1 MKAIL
6 IIAHHCILPGA
17 YKGFEEIL
25 DKLHHDLPGT
35 RVASTSLLDLEND
48 LRTLL
53 REDVESVTLLPFLL
67 LNGQHAKNDV
77 PRVVAKLQAEFPQIP
92 ISLLPCLGDWK
103 EFANMVVAGLCTA
116 QIDERTDLR
125 SYRRKTKDKYLSSL
139 VSRLSS
145 KSSLFSVELN
155 LEGRNVLVVGGG
167 RIALRKVKTLLPT
180 GARITVVAPQF
191 DPEFDY
197 LRRENEASPLQ
208 TKDERVSLKNDIS
221 LVSRPTLVAMRTKGL
236 RPKCCPLSSLVL
248 EQRPYATDDLR
259 GVFMVFICTDQ
270 PTVNAQ
276 VSNDARARR
285 ILVNNACDYLDGD
298 FIVPAR
304 MDFGENIAV
313 TVSTQGRAPSLAKK
327 LKQKIQTE
335 WAEGLEK
342 EENAFFA
349 QK

>member
-53 REDVESVTLLPFLL
+53 REDVESVTLLPYLL
-67 LNGQHAKNDV
+67 LNGQHSKNDV
-77 PRVVAKLQAEFPQIP
+77 PKVVAHLQAEFPQIP
-92 ISLLPCLGDWK
+92 ITLLPCLGDWK
-103 EFANMVVAGLCTA
+103 EFADMVVAGVRNA
-116 QIDERTDLR
+116 QQEIGLQRDCFVDQGAPRNDKLR
-125 SYRRKTKDKYLSSL
+125 S
-139 VSRLSS
+139 
-145 KSSLFSVELN
+145 SSLFSIELN

-191 DPEFDY
+191 DPEFEM
-197 LRRENEASPLQ
+197 LN
-208 TKDERVSLKNDIS
+208 KNVVILKN
-221 LVSRPTLVAMRTKGL
+221 
-236 RPKCCPLSSLVL
+236 
-248 EQRPYATDDLR
+248 RPYEPLDLR
-259 GVFMVFICTDQ
+259 SVFMVFICTDQ
-270 PTVNAQ
+270 PAVNAQ

-327 LKQKIQTE
+327 LKQKILAE
-335 WAEGLEK
+335 WGEDLARIERESFVK
-342 EENAFFA
+342 
-349 QK
+349 

>member
-17 YKGFEEIL
+17 YKGFEGIL

-67 LNGQHAKNDV
+67 LNGQHSKNDV
-77 PRVVAKLQAEFPQIP
+77 PRVVAKLQDEFPQIP
-92 ISLLPCLGDWK
+92 ITLMPCLGDWS
-103 EFANMVVAGLCTA
+103 EFAAMVVNGIRNA
-116 QIDERTDLR
+116 QKETVRQ
-125 SYRRKTKDKYLSSL
+125 SSNSTL
-139 VSRLSS
+139 HTTHSTSHTSNLISI
-145 KSSLFSVELN
+145 ELN

-180 GARITVVAPQF
+180 GAHITVVAPQIN
-191 DPEFDY
+191 PEFTTIP
-197 LRRENEASPLQ
+197 SI
-208 TKDERVSLKNDIS
+208 VLKN
-221 LVSRPTLVAMRTKGL
+221 
-236 RPKCCPLSSLVL
+236 
-248 EQRPYATDDLR
+248 RPYEPLDLR
-259 GVFMVFICTDQ
+259 GIFMVFICTDK
-270 PTVNAQ
+270 PAVNAQ

-327 LKQKIQTE
+327 LKQKIQSE
-335 WAEGLEK
+335 WAEGLEQV
-342 EENAFFA
+342 ERDFLH
-349 QK
+349 

>member
-17 YKGFEEIL
+17 YKGFEEIM

-53 REDVESVTLLPFLL
+53 REDVESVTLLPYLL
-67 LNGQHAKNDV
+67 LNGQHTKNDV
-77 PRVVAKLQAEFPQIP
+77 PKVVAHLQAEFPQIP
-92 ISLLPCLGDWK
+92 ITLLPCLGDWK
-103 EFANMVVAGLCTA
+103 EFADMVVAGVRSAQTA
-116 QIDERTDLR
+116 HSQSATGATSHLKAPQERAH
-125 SYRRKTKDKYLSSL
+125 SSN
-139 VSRLSS
+139 
-145 KSSLFSVELN
+145 LFSIELN
-155 LEGRNVLVVGGG
+155 LEGKNVLVVGGG

-191 DPEFDY
+191 DPEFES
-197 LRRENEASPLQ
+197 LSSKGEARPQ
-208 TKDERVSLKNDIS
+208 T
-221 LVSRPTLVAMRTKGL
+221 
-236 RPKCCPLSSLVL
+236 SSLVTL
-248 EQRPYATDDLR
+248 INRPYEPLDLR
-259 GVFMVFICTDQ
+259 GIFMVFICTDQ
-270 PTVNAQ
+270 PAVNAQ

-327 LKQKIQTE
+327 LKQKIQAD
-335 WAEGLEK
+335 WAEGLEQIERDFGK
-342 EENAFFA
+342 
-349 QK
+349 

>member
-53 REDVESVTLLPFLL
+53 REDVESVTLLPYLL
-67 LNGQHAKNDV
+67 LNGQHSKNDV

-92 ISLLPCLGDWK
+92 ITLLPCLGDWK
-103 EFANMVVAGLCTA
+103 EFADMVVAGIRNAQESRACAPSSWSHECGDRTHLECTY
-116 QIDERTDLR
+116 T
-125 SYRRKTKDKYLSSL
+125 SN
-139 VSRLSS
+139 
-145 KSSLFSVELN
+145 LFSIEVN
-155 LEGRNVLVVGGG
+155 LAGTNVLVVGGG

-191 DPEFDY
+191 DPEFDA
-197 LRRENEASPLQ
+197 LCRHSERSEESSQFSNSASAEQSLSI
-208 TKDERVSLKNDIS
+208 TLKN
-221 LVSRPTLVAMRTKGL
+221 
-236 RPKCCPLSSLVL
+236 
-248 EQRPYATDDLR
+248 RPYEPLDLR
-259 GVFMVFICTDQ
+259 GIFMVFICTDK
-270 PTVNAQ
+270 PVVNAQ

-327 LKQKIQTE
+327 LKQHIQET
-335 WAEGLEK
+335 WRDALEK
-342 EENAFFA
+342 IEREF
-349 QK
+349 K

>member
-17 YKGFEEIL
+17 YKGFEGIL

-67 LNGQHAKNDV
+67 LNGQHTKNDV
-77 PRVVAKLQAEFPQIP
+77 PRVVAKLQEEFPQIP
-92 ISLLPCLGDWK
+92 ITLMPCLGDWN
-103 EFANMVVAGLCTA
+103 EFAAMVVNGIRNA
-116 QIDERTDLR
+116 QKETVRQ
-125 SYRRKTKDKYLSSL
+125 SSNSTL
-139 VSRLSS
+139 HTTHSTSHTS
-145 KSSLFSVELN
+145 NLFSIELN

-167 RIALRKVKTLLPT
+167 RIALRKVRTLLPT
-180 GARITVVAPQF
+180 GAHITVVAPQL
-191 DPEFDY
+191 DPEFTTIP
-197 LRRENEASPLQ
+197 SI
-208 TKDERVSLKNDIS
+208 VLK
-221 LVSRPTLVAMRTKGL
+221 SRPYE
-236 RPKCCPLSSLVL
+236 PL
-248 EQRPYATDDLR
+248 DLR
-259 GVFMVFICTDQ
+259 GIFMVFICTDK
-270 PTVNAQ
+270 PAVNAQ

-327 LKQKIQTE
+327 LKQKIQSE
-335 WAEGLEK
+335 WAEGLEQV
-342 EENAFFA
+342 ERDFLH
-349 QK
+349 

>member
-17 YKGFEEIL
+17 YKGFEGIL

-67 LNGQHAKNDV
+67 LNGQHSKNDV
-77 PRVVAKLQAEFPQIP
+77 PRVVAKLQEEFPQIP
-92 ISLLPCLGDWK
+92 ITLMPCLGDWK
-103 EFANMVVAGLCTA
+103 EFSDMVVAGIRNA
-116 QIDERTDLR
+116 QKETVRQ
-125 SYRRKTKDKYLSSL
+125 SSNSTL
-139 VSRLSS
+139 HTTHSTSHTS
-145 KSSLFSVELN
+145 NLFSIELN

-167 RIALRKVKTLLPT
+167 RIALRKVRTLLPT
-180 GARITVVAPQF
+180 GAHITVVAPQL
-191 DPEFDY
+191 DPEFTTIP
-197 LRRENEASPLQ
+197 SI
-208 TKDERVSLKNDIS
+208 VLK
-221 LVSRPTLVAMRTKGL
+221 SRPYE
-236 RPKCCPLSSLVL
+236 PL
-248 EQRPYATDDLR
+248 DLR
-259 GVFMVFICTDQ
+259 GIFMVFICTDK
-270 PTVNAQ
+270 PAVNAQ

-335 WAEGLEK
+335 WADGLEQVEREFGK
-342 EENAFFA
+342 
-349 QK
+349 

>member
-17 YKGFEEIL
+17 YKGFEEIM

-53 REDVESVTLLPFLL
+53 REDVESVTLLPYLL
-67 LNGQHAKNDV
+67 LNGQHTKNDV

-103 EFANMVVAGLCTA
+103 EFTSMVVAGVRSA
-116 QIDERTDLR
+116 QNEHKNVIA
-125 SYRRKTKDKYLSSL
+125 SPAGAKQSIA
-139 VSRLSS
+139 S
-145 KSSLFSVELN
+145 KPNLFSIELN
-155 LEGRNVLVVGGG
+155 LDSKNVLVVGGG

-191 DPEFDY
+191 DPEFNQFAEHACLSQID
-197 LRRENEASPLQ
+197 
-208 TKDERVSLKNDIS
+208 LK
-221 LVSRPTLVAMRTKGL
+221 
-236 RPKCCPLSSLVL
+236 
-248 EQRPYATDDLR
+248 QRPYATDDLR

-270 PTVNAQ
+270 PAVNAQ
-276 VSNDARARR
+276 VSNEARARR

-335 WAEGLEK
+335 WADGLKQVETD
-342 EENAFFA
+342 FLA

>member
-25 DKLHHDLPGT
+25 DRLHHDLPGT

-53 REDVESVTLLPFLL
+53 REDVESVTLLPYLL
-67 LNGQHAKNDV
+67 LNGQHTKNDV
-77 PRVVAKLQAEFPQIP
+77 PRIVARLQTEFPQIP
-92 ISLLPCLGDWK
+92 ITLLPCLGDWK
-103 EFANMVVAGLCTA
+103 KFADMVVDGVRNA
-116 QIDERTDLR
+116 QNKSSQKATPVQGGDCPSALSR
-125 SYRRKTKDKYLSSL
+125 S
-139 VSRLSS
+139 
-145 KSSLFSVELN
+145 SSLFSIELN

-167 RIALRKVKTLLPT
+167 RIALRKVKSLVPT

-191 DPEFDY
+191 DPEF
-197 LRRENEASPLQ
+197 EALASAFEQ
-208 TKDERVSLKNDIS
+208 SACNNQGT
-221 LVSRPTLVAMRTKGL
+221 
-236 RPKCCPLSSLVL
+236 SLVL
-248 EQRPYATDDLR
+248 KRRSYEPLDLL
-259 GVFMVFICTDQ
+259 GIFMVFICTDQ
-270 PTVNAQ
+270 PAVNAQ

-335 WAEGLEK
+335 WGDGL
-342 EENAFFA
+342 A
-349 QK
+349 QIEQEFLL

>member
-92 ISLLPCLGDWK
+92 ISLMPCLGDWK
-103 EFANMVVAGLCTA
+103 EFSNMVVAGLRTA
-116 QIDERTDLR
+116 QNDSSARHSGPASESRT
-125 SYRRKTKDKYLSSL
+125 SQKHT
-139 VSRLSS
+139 
-145 KSSLFSVELN
+145 LFSIELN

-191 DPEFDY
+191 DPEFS
-197 LRRENEASPLQ
+197 NVIASEAKQSIV
-208 TKDERVSLKNDIS
+208 D
-221 LVSRPTLVAMRTKGL
+221 LVA
-236 RPKCCPLSSLVL
+236 
-248 EQRPYATDDLR
+248 RPYATDDLR
-259 GVFMVFICTDQ
+259 GVFMVFICTDK
-270 PTVNAQ
+270 PAVNAQ

-327 LKQKIQTE
+327 LKQKIQAE
-335 WAEGLEK
+335 WGADLAKIERESDLRPSRV
-342 EENAFFA
+342 
-349 QK
+349 

>member
-53 REDVESVTLLPFLL
+53 REDVESVTLLPYLL
-67 LNGQHAKNDV
+67 LNGQHSKNDV
-77 PRVVAKLQAEFPQIP
+77 PRVVARLQAEFPQIP
-92 ISLLPCLGDWK
+92 ITLLPCLGDWK
-103 EFANMVVAGLCTA
+103 EFSDMVVAGVRNAEIKNEKIKNELQNEGHSHA
-116 QIDERTDLR
+116 
-125 SYRRKTKDKYLSSL
+125 
-139 VSRLSS
+139 
-145 KSSLFSVELN
+145 SSLFSIELN

-191 DPEFDY
+191 DPEFH
-197 LRRENEASPLQ
+197 
-208 TKDERVSLKNDIS
+208 SLEQSAKGDDNVAFPNARD
-221 LVSRPTLVAMRTKGL
+221 LTPVTLVN
-236 RPKCCPLSSLVL
+236 
-248 EQRPYATDDLR
+248 RPYEPLDLR

-270 PTVNAQ
+270 PAVNAQ

-304 MDFGENIAV
+304 MNFGENIAV

-327 LKQKIQTE
+327 LKQKIQTS
-335 WAEGLEK
+335 WGADLSQLER
-342 EENAFFA
+342 EFEDSSLN
-349 QK
+349 

>member
-25 DKLHHDLPGT
+25 DRLHHDLPGT
-35 RVASTSLLDLEND
+35 RVASTSLLDLENN

-53 REDVESVTLLPFLL
+53 REDVESVTLLPYLL
-67 LNGQHAKNDV
+67 LNGQHSKNDV
-77 PRVVAKLQAEFPQIP
+77 PRVVAKLQEEFPQIP
-92 ISLLPCLGDWK
+92 ITLLPCLGDWK
-103 EFANMVVAGLCTA
+103 EFSSMVVAGVRSAQNACTCA
-116 QIDERTDLR
+116 PSSSWNHECGDRIHSERA
-125 SYRRKTKDKYLSSL
+125 YSSN
-139 VSRLSS
+139 
-145 KSSLFSVELN
+145 LFSIELN

-167 RIALRKVKTLLPT
+167 RIALRKVKTLIPT
-180 GARITVVAPQF
+180 GAHITIVAPQF
-191 DPEFDY
+191 DPEFET
-197 LRRENEASPLQ
+197 LKA
-208 TKDERVSLKNDIS
+208 DEPSSITLK
-221 LVSRPTLVAMRTKGL
+221 
-236 RPKCCPLSSLVL
+236 
-248 EQRPYATDDLR
+248 QRPYEPLDLR
-259 GVFMVFICTDQ
+259 CVFMVFICTDQ
-270 PTVNAQ
+270 PAVNAQ

-335 WAEGLEK
+335 WAEDLVQIEK
-342 EENAFFA
+342 DFKKE
-349 QK
+349 

>member
-25 DKLHHDLPGT
+25 DRLHHDLPGT

-53 REDVESVTLLPFLL
+53 REDVESVTLLPYLL
-67 LNGQHAKNDV
+67 LNGQHSKNDV
-77 PRVVAKLQAEFPQIP
+77 PRVVAKLQEEFPQIP
-92 ISLLPCLGDWK
+92 ITLLPCLGDWK
-103 EFANMVVAGLCTA
+103 EFSSMVVAGVRSA
-116 QIDERTDLR
+116 QLDERTLAEA
-125 SYRRKTKDKYLSSL
+125 SCRRKTKENVSDQNNLSSL
-139 VSRLSS
+139 VSRPSS
-145 KSSLFSVELN
+145 NSNLFSIELN

-167 RIALRKVKTLLPT
+167 RIALRKVKTLIPT

-191 DPEFDY
+191 DPEFNAFC
-197 LRRENEASPLQ
+197 RHSERSEESSQFSNSASAEQ
-208 TKDERVSLKNDIS
+208 SLSI
-221 LVSRPTLVAMRTKGL
+221 TLMN
-236 RPKCCPLSSLVL
+236 
-248 EQRPYATDDLR
+248 RPYEPLDLR
-259 GVFMVFICTDQ
+259 GIFMVFICTDQ
-270 PTVNAQ
+270 PAVNAQ

-327 LKQKIQTE
+327 LKQKIQAE
-335 WAEGLEK
+335 WAEDLEQVEREFGK
-342 EENAFFA
+342 
-349 QK
+349 

>member
-25 DKLHHDLPGT
+25 DQLHHDMPGT

-48 LRTLL
+48 LRALL
-53 REDVESVTLLPFLL
+53 REDVESVTLLPYLL
-67 LNGQHAKNDV
+67 LNGQHTKNDV
-77 PRVVAKLQAEFPQIP
+77 PKVVARLQAEYPQIP
-92 ISLLPCLGDWK
+92 ITLLPCLGDWK
-103 EFANMVVAGLCTA
+103 EFAGMVVSGIRNAQKENKKAHDQNGLA
-116 QIDERTDLR
+116 KSDN
-125 SYRRKTKDKYLSSL
+125 LSDTLNVVASP
-139 VSRLSS
+139 VGAKQSISS
-145 KSSLFSVELN
+145 NSNFFSIELN

-191 DPEFDY
+191 DPEFESLDSLTTPDSRMTGSAQKDSLTSVTLIKRAY
-197 LRRENEASPLQ
+197 EPL
-208 TKDERVSLKNDIS
+208 
-221 LVSRPTLVAMRTKGL
+221 
-236 RPKCCPLSSLVL
+236 
-248 EQRPYATDDLR
+248 DLR
-259 GVFMVFICTDQ
+259 CVFMVFICTDQ

-276 VSNDARARR
+276 VSNDAHARR

-335 WAEGLEK
+335 WAEGLEQVEK
-342 EENAFFA
+342 EFYES
-349 QK
+349 

>member
-25 DKLHHDLPGT
+25 DRLHHDLPGT

-53 REDVESVTLLPFLL
+53 REDVESVTLLPYLL
-67 LNGQHAKNDV
+67 LNGQHSKNDV

-92 ISLLPCLGDWK
+92 ITLLPCLGDWK
-103 EFANMVVAGLCTA
+103 EFSSMVVAGVRNA
-116 QIDERTDLR
+116 QGVDPSTTPNGFAQDDKKTERAH
-125 SYRRKTKDKYLSSL
+125 SSN
-139 VSRLSS
+139 
-145 KSSLFSVELN
+145 LFSIELN

-167 RIALRKVKTLLPT
+167 RIALRKVKTLIPT
-180 GARITVVAPQF
+180 GAHITVVAPQF
-191 DPEFDY
+191 DPEFNA
-197 LRRENEASPLQ
+197 LCCHSERSEESSCFSNSASVEPSSI
-208 TKDERVSLKNDIS
+208 TLK
-221 LVSRPTLVAMRTKGL
+221 
-236 RPKCCPLSSLVL
+236 
-248 EQRPYATDDLR
+248 QRPYEPLDLR
-259 GVFMVFICTDQ
+259 CVFMVFICTDQ
-270 PTVNAQ
+270 PAVNAQ

-335 WAEGLEK
+335 WADDLEQIEREFGK
-342 EENAFFA
+342 
-349 QK
+349 

>member
-17 YKGFEEIL
+17 YKGFEEIM

-53 REDVESVTLLPFLL
+53 REDVESVTLLPYLL
-67 LNGQHAKNDV
+67 LNGQHTKNDV
-77 PRVVAKLQAEFPQIP
+77 PKVVARLQAEYPQIP
-92 ISLLPCLGDWK
+92 ITLLPCLGDWK
-103 EFANMVVAGLCTA
+103 EFANMVVDGVRSA
-116 QIDERTDLR
+116 QKKTERVIASPEGAKQSMPSQNR
-125 SYRRKTKDKYLSSL
+125 
-139 VSRLSS
+139 
-145 KSSLFSVELN
+145 SLFSIELN
-155 LEGRNVLVVGGG
+155 LDGRNVLVVGGG

-191 DPEFDY
+191 DPEFNQ
-197 LRRENEASPLQ
+197 LVAKQAS
-208 TKDERVSLKNDIS
+208 V
-221 LVSRPTLVAMRTKGL
+221 TLVPRAYT
-236 RPKCCPLSSLVL
+236 S
-248 EQRPYATDDLR
+248 DDLR
-259 GVFMVFICTDQ
+259 CVFMVFICTDQ
-270 PTVNAQ
+270 PAVNAQ

-304 MDFGENIAV
+304 MDFGQNIAV

-335 WAEGLEK
+335 WADGLEQVEK
-342 EENAFFA
+342 DFY
-349 QK
+349 KS

>member
-25 DKLHHDLPGT
+25 DRLHHDLPGT

-53 REDVESVTLLPFLL
+53 REDVESVTLLPYLL
-67 LNGQHAKNDV
+67 LNGQHTKNDV
-77 PRVVAKLQAEFPQIP
+77 PRVVAKLQEEFPQIP
-92 ISLLPCLGDWK
+92 ITLLPCLGDWK
-103 EFANMVVAGLCTA
+103 EFSSMVVCGIRNA
-116 QIDERTDLR
+116 QIENPQSAAVATSYPKAPQERVH
-125 SYRRKTKDKYLSSL
+125 SSN
-139 VSRLSS
+139 
-145 KSSLFSVELN
+145 LFSIELN

-167 RIALRKVKTLLPT
+167 RIALRKVKTLIPT
-180 GARITVVAPQF
+180 GAHITVVAPQF
-191 DPEFDY
+191 DPEFET
-197 LRRENEASPLQ
+197 LK
-208 TKDERVSLKNDIS
+208 TDEPSSITLK
-221 LVSRPTLVAMRTKGL
+221 
-236 RPKCCPLSSLVL
+236 
-248 EQRPYATDDLR
+248 QRPYEPLDLR
-259 GVFMVFICTDQ
+259 CVFMVFICTDQ
-270 PTVNAQ
+270 PAVNAQ

-335 WAEGLEK
+335 WAEDL
-342 EENAFFA
+342 A
-349 QK
+349 QIEREFGK

>member
-17 YKGFEEIL
+17 YKGFEGIL

-67 LNGQHAKNDV
+67 LNGQHSKNDV
-77 PRVVAKLQAEFPQIP
+77 PRVVAKLQEEFTQIP
-92 ISLLPCLGDWK
+92 ITLMPCLGDWK
-103 EFANMVVAGLCTA
+103 EFSDMVVAGIRSA
-116 QIDERTDLR
+116 QIVDRTPADTG
-125 SYRRKTKDKYLSSL
+125 YRRKTKENNGIAEENH
-139 VSRLSS
+139 LSS
-145 KSSLFSVELN
+145 KTSNLFSIELN

-180 GARITVVAPQF
+180 GAHITVVAPQL
-191 DPEFDY
+191 DPEFTTIP
-197 LRRENEASPLQ
+197 SI
-208 TKDERVSLKNDIS
+208 VLKN
-221 LVSRPTLVAMRTKGL
+221 
-236 RPKCCPLSSLVL
+236 
-248 EQRPYATDDLR
+248 RPYEPLDLR
-259 GVFMVFICTDQ
+259 GIFMVFICTDK
-270 PTVNAQ
+270 PAVNAQ

-327 LKQKIQTE
+327 LKQKIQSE
-335 WAEGLEK
+335 WAEGLEQV
-342 EENAFFA
+342 ERDFLH
-349 QK
+349 

>member
-92 ISLLPCLGDWK
+92 ITLLPCLGDWK
-103 EFANMVVAGLCTA
+103 AFSNMVVSG
-116 QIDERTDLR
+116 LR
-125 SYRRKTKDKYLSSL
+125 SAQNQSENANASVTKSATSQNH
-139 VSRLSS
+139 
-145 KSSLFSVELN
+145 SLFSIELN
-155 LEGRNVLVVGGG
+155 LDGRNVLVVGGG

-191 DPEFDY
+191 DPEFQKF
-197 LRRENEASPLQ
+197 ASPSVIL
-208 TKDERVSLKNDIS
+208 L
-221 LVSRPTLVAMRTKGL
+221 P
-236 RPKCCPLSSLVL
+236 
-248 EQRPYATDDLR
+248 RPYATDDLR
-259 GVFMVFICTDQ
+259 GVFMVFICTDK
-270 PTVNAQ
+270 PAVNAQ

-335 WAEGLEK
+335 WAEGLEQIEQSFNK
-342 EENAFFA
+342 
-349 QK
+349 

>member
-25 DKLHHDLPGT
+25 DQLHHDMPGT

-48 LRTLL
+48 LRAIL
-53 REDVESVTLLPFLL
+53 REDVESVTLLPYLL
-67 LNGQHAKNDV
+67 LNGQHTKNDV
-77 PRVVAKLQAEFPQIP
+77 PKVVARLQAEYPQIP
-92 ISLLPCLGDWK
+92 ITLLPCLGDWK
-103 EFANMVVAGLCTA
+103 EFACMVVSGIRNAEIRNNVIASPVGA
-116 QIDERTDLR
+116 KQSI
-125 SYRRKTKDKYLSSL
+125 SSN
-139 VSRLSS
+139 SNF
-145 KSSLFSVELN
+145 FSIELN
-155 LEGRNVLVVGGG
+155 LESKNVLVVGGG

-191 DPEFDY
+191 DPEFESLQSADKVAE
-197 LRRENEASPLQ
+197 LSRRAESASI
-208 TKDERVSLKNDIS
+208 TLK
-221 LVSRPTLVAMRTKGL
+221 T
-236 RPKCCPLSSLVL
+236 
-248 EQRPYATDDLR
+248 RPYEPLDLR
-259 GVFMVFICTDQ
+259 GIFMVFICTDQ

-304 MDFGENIAV
+304 MDFGQNIAV

-327 LKQKIQTE
+327 LKQKIQAE
-335 WAEGLEK
+335 WAEGLEQVEK
-342 EENAFFA
+342 EFYES
-349 QK
+349 

>member
-17 YKGFEEIL
+17 YKGFEGIL

-67 LNGQHAKNDV
+67 LNGQHSKNDV
-77 PRVVAKLQAEFPQIP
+77 PRVVAKLQEEFPQIP
-92 ISLLPCLGDWK
+92 ITLMPCLGDWK
-103 EFANMVVAGLCTA
+103 EFSDMVVDGIRNA
-116 QIDERTDLR
+116 QKETVRQ
-125 SYRRKTKDKYLSSL
+125 SSNSTL
-139 VSRLSS
+139 HTSHSTS
-145 KSSLFSVELN
+145 HTSNLFSIELN

-180 GARITVVAPQF
+180 GAHITVVAPQI
-191 DPEFDY
+191 DPEFTTIP
-197 LRRENEASPLQ
+197 SI
-208 TKDERVSLKNDIS
+208 VLKN
-221 LVSRPTLVAMRTKGL
+221 
-236 RPKCCPLSSLVL
+236 
-248 EQRPYATDDLR
+248 RPYEPLDLR
-259 GVFMVFICTDQ
+259 GIFMVFICTDK
-270 PTVNAQ
+270 PVVNAQ

-327 LKQKIQTE
+327 LKQKIQSE
-335 WAEGLEK
+335 WAEGLEQV
-342 EENAFFA
+342 ERDFLH
-349 QK
+349 

>member
-25 DKLHHDLPGT
+25 DQLHHDMPGT

-48 LRTLL
+48 LRALL
-53 REDVESVTLLPFLL
+53 REDVESVTLLPYLL
-67 LNGQHAKNDV
+67 LNGQHTKNDV
-77 PRVVAKLQAEFPQIP
+77 PKVVARLQAEYPQIP
-92 ISLLPCLGDWK
+92 ITLLPCLGDWK
-103 EFANMVVAGLCTA
+103 EFAGMVVSGIRNAQKENKKTHDQNGLA
-116 QIDERTDLR
+116 KSDN
-125 SYRRKTKDKYLSSL
+125 LSDTLNVVASP
-139 VSRLSS
+139 VGAKQSISS
-145 KSSLFSVELN
+145 NSNFFSIELN
-155 LEGRNVLVVGGG
+155 LEGKNVLVVGGG

-191 DPEFDY
+191 DPEFELLQSADKVAE
-197 LRRENEASPLQ
+197 LSRRAESASI
-208 TKDERVSLKNDIS
+208 TLK
-221 LVSRPTLVAMRTKGL
+221 T
-236 RPKCCPLSSLVL
+236 
-248 EQRPYATDDLR
+248 RPYEPLDLR
-259 GVFMVFICTDQ
+259 GIFMVFICTDQ

-335 WAEGLEK
+335 WAEGLEQVEK
-342 EENAFFA
+342 EFYES
-349 QK
+349 

>member
-17 YKGFEEIL
+17 YKGFEGIL

-67 LNGQHAKNDV
+67 LNGQHTKNDV

-92 ISLLPCLGDWK
+92 ITLLPCLGDWK
-103 EFANMVVAGLCTA
+103 EFADMVVTGIRNA
-116 QIDERTDLR
+116 QHEINSERDCFVEQSSPR
-125 SYRRKTKDKYLSSL
+125 NDKSLDDNASSSHL
-139 VSRLSS
+139 GPRA
-145 KSSLFSVELN
+145 SSLFSIELN
-155 LEGRNVLVVGGG
+155 LEGKNVLVVGGG

-191 DPEFDY
+191 DPEF
-197 LRRENEASPLQ
+197 
-208 TKDERVSLKNDIS
+208 S
-221 LVSRPTLVAMRTKGL
+221 LVSR
-236 RPKCCPLSSLVL
+236 LSSLVL
-248 EQRPYATDDLR
+248 INRPYEPLDLR
-259 GVFMVFICTDQ
+259 GIFMVFICTDQ
-270 PTVNAQ
+270 PAVNAQ

-285 ILVNNACDYLDGD
+285 ILVNNACDYLNGD

-335 WAEGLEK
+335 WAEGLEQV
-342 EENAFFA
+342 EREFLNS
-349 QK
+349 

>member
-17 YKGFEEIL
+17 YKGFEGIL

-67 LNGQHAKNDV
+67 LNGQHTKNDV

-92 ISLLPCLGDWK
+92 ITLLPCLGDWK
-103 EFANMVVAGLCTA
+103 EFADMVVSGVRNA
-116 QIDERTDLR
+116 QVAHSQSTVGATSHLKAPQARAHA
-125 SYRRKTKDKYLSSL
+125 SN
-139 VSRLSS
+139 
-145 KSSLFSVELN
+145 LFSIEVN
-155 LEGRNVLVVGGG
+155 LEGKNVLVVGGG

-191 DPEFDY
+191 DPEF
-197 LRRENEASPLQ
+197 ENLSSKGEARPHTSHLI
-208 TKDERVSLKNDIS
+208 TLKN
-221 LVSRPTLVAMRTKGL
+221 
-236 RPKCCPLSSLVL
+236 
-248 EQRPYATDDLR
+248 RPYEPLDLR
-259 GVFMVFICTDQ
+259 GIFMVFICTDQ
-270 PTVNAQ
+270 PAVNAQ

-327 LKQKIQTE
+327 LKQKIQAE
-335 WAEGLEK
+335 WAEGLEQI
-342 EENAFFA
+342 ERDFS
-349 QK
+349 

>member
-53 REDVESVTLLPFLL
+53 REDVESVTLLPYLL
-67 LNGQHAKNDV
+67 LNGQHTKNDV

-92 ISLLPCLGDWK
+92 ITLLPCLGDWK
-103 EFANMVVAGLCTA
+103 EFSNMVVRGLHTA
-116 QIDERTDLR
+116 QNSATRAVENQ
-125 SYRRKTKDKYLSSL
+125 SCAN
-139 VSRLSS
+139 VPA
-145 KSSLFSVELN
+145 KSSNLFSIELN

-180 GARITVVAPQF
+180 GARITVVAPQI
-191 DPEFDY
+191 DPE
-197 LRRENEASPLQ
+197 L
-208 TKDERVSLKNDIS
+208 VSLASTNAS
-221 LVSRPTLVAMRTKGL
+221 VAL
-236 RPKCCPLSSLVL
+236 NAQAYDS
-248 EQRPYATDDLR
+248 QDLR
-259 GVFMVFICTDQ
+259 GIFMVFICTDQ
-270 PTVNAQ
+270 PAVNAQ

-335 WAEGLEK
+335 WGDDL
-342 EENAFFA
+342 A
-349 QK
+349 QIEQEFLL

>member
-53 REDVESVTLLPFLL
+53 REDVESVTLLPYLL
-67 LNGQHAKNDV
+67 LNGQHSKNDV

-92 ISLLPCLGDWK
+92 ITLLPCLGDWK
-103 EFANMVVAGLCTA
+103 EFSSMVVAGIRNA
-116 QIDERTDLR
+116 QVAHSQSTVGATSHLKAPQARAHA
-125 SYRRKTKDKYLSSL
+125 SN
-139 VSRLSS
+139 
-145 KSSLFSVELN
+145 LFSIELN

-167 RIALRKVKTLLPT
+167 RIALRKVKTLIPT

-191 DPEFDY
+191 DPEFNA
-197 LRRENEASPLQ
+197 LCRHS
-208 TKDERVSLKNDIS
+208 ERSEE
-221 LVSRPTLVAMRTKGL
+221 
-236 RPKCCPLSSLVL
+236 SSLFSISASAEQSL
-248 EQRPYATDDLR
+248 SITLKQRPYEPLDLR
-259 GVFMVFICTDQ
+259 GIFMAFICTDQ
-270 PTVNAQ
+270 PAVNAQ

-327 LKQKIQTE
+327 LKQKIQSE
-335 WAEGLEK
+335 WAESLEQI
-342 EENAFFA
+342 EHEFLNS
-349 QK
+349 

>member
-17 YKGFEEIL
+17 YKGFEEIM

-53 REDVESVTLLPFLL
+53 REDVESVTLLPYLL
-67 LNGQHAKNDV
+67 LNGQHTKNDV
-77 PRVVAKLQAEFPQIP
+77 PKVVAHLQAEFPQIP
-92 ISLLPCLGDWK
+92 ITLLPCLGDWK
-103 EFANMVVAGLCTA
+103 EFADMVVAGIRNA
-116 QIDERTDLR
+116 QNEA
-125 SYRRKTKDKYLSSL
+125 
-139 VSRLSS
+139 VRLSS
-145 KSSLFSVELN
+145 NSTFHTTHSTSHTSNLFSIELN

-191 DPEFDY
+191 DPEFSHVI
-197 LRRENEASPLQ
+197 ASGAKQ
-208 TKDERVSLKNDIS
+208 SMVTMFS
-221 LVSRPTLVAMRTKGL
+221 
-236 RPKCCPLSSLVL
+236 
-248 EQRPYATDDLR
+248 RPYATDDLR
-259 GVFMVFICTDQ
+259 GIFMVFICTDQ
-270 PTVNAQ
+270 PAVNAQ

-327 LKQKIQTE
+327 LKQKIQME
-335 WAEGLEK
+335 WAEGLEQIEQSFNK
-342 EENAFFA
+342 
-349 QK
+349 

>member
-25 DKLHHDLPGT
+25 DRLHHDLPGT

-53 REDVESVTLLPFLL
+53 REDVESVTLLPYLL
-67 LNGQHAKNDV
+67 LNGQHTKNDV
-77 PRVVAKLQAEFPQIP
+77 PRVVAKLQEEFPQIP
-92 ISLLPCLGDWK
+92 ITLLPCLGDWK
-103 EFANMVVAGLCTA
+103 EFSSMVVAGVRSAQNACTCA
-116 QIDERTDLR
+116 P
-125 SYRRKTKDKYLSSL
+125 LSSW
-139 VSRLSS
+139 SHECGDRIHSERSHSS
-145 KSSLFSVELN
+145 NLFSIELN

-167 RIALRKVKTLLPT
+167 RIALRKVKTLIPT
-180 GARITVVAPQF
+180 GAHITVVAPQF
-191 DPEFDY
+191 DPEFEM
-197 LRRENEASPLQ
+197 LKA
-208 TKDERVSLKNDIS
+208 DEPSSITLK
-221 LVSRPTLVAMRTKGL
+221 
-236 RPKCCPLSSLVL
+236 
-248 EQRPYATDDLR
+248 QRPYEPLDLR
-259 GVFMVFICTDQ
+259 CVFMVFICTDQ
-270 PTVNAQ
+270 PAVNAQ

-313 TVSTQGRAPSLAKK
+313 TVSTQGRVPSLAKK

-335 WAEGLEK
+335 WAEDLVQIEK
-342 EENAFFA
+342 DFKKE
-349 QK
+349 

>member
-17 YKGFEEIL
+17 YKGFEGIL

-53 REDVESVTLLPFLL
+53 REDIESVTLLPFLL
-67 LNGQHAKNDV
+67 LNGQHSKNDV

-92 ISLLPCLGDWK
+92 ITLLPCLGDWK
-103 EFANMVVAGLCTA
+103 EFASMVVAGVRNA
-116 QIDERTDLR
+116 QIENPQSAVGATSYPKAPQERAH
-125 SYRRKTKDKYLSSL
+125 SSN
-139 VSRLSS
+139 
-145 KSSLFSVELN
+145 LFSIELN

-191 DPEFDY
+191 DPEF
-197 LRRENEASPLQ
+197 ENLSSKGDARPHTSHLI
-208 TKDERVSLKNDIS
+208 TLKN
-221 LVSRPTLVAMRTKGL
+221 
-236 RPKCCPLSSLVL
+236 
-248 EQRPYATDDLR
+248 RPYEPLDLR
-259 GVFMVFICTDQ
+259 GIFMVFICTDK
-270 PTVNAQ
+270 PDVNAL

-335 WAEGLEK
+335 WAEGLEQV
-342 EENAFFA
+342 ERDFLH
-349 QK
+349 

>member
-77 PRVVAKLQAEFPQIP
+77 PRVVAKLQSEFPQIP
-92 ISLLPCLGDWK
+92 ISLMPCLGDWK
-103 EFANMVVAGLCTA
+103 EFSNMVVAGLRTA
-116 QIDERTDLR
+116 QNDSSACHSGPASESRT
-125 SYRRKTKDKYLSSL
+125 SQKHT
-139 VSRLSS
+139 
-145 KSSLFSVELN
+145 LFSIELN

-191 DPEFDY
+191 DPEFS
-197 LRRENEASPLQ
+197 NVIASEAKQSMV
-208 TKDERVSLKNDIS
+208 E
-221 LVSRPTLVAMRTKGL
+221 LVA
-236 RPKCCPLSSLVL
+236 
-248 EQRPYATDDLR
+248 RPYATDDLR
-259 GVFMVFICTDQ
+259 GVFMVFICTDK
-270 PTVNAQ
+270 PAVNAQ

-327 LKQKIQTE
+327 LKQKILAE
-335 WAEGLEK
+335 WGEDLSKIER
-342 EENAFFA
+342 ESDLRPPRV
-349 QK
+349 

>member
-17 YKGFEEIL
+17 YKGFEGIL

-67 LNGQHAKNDV
+67 LNGQHSKNDV
-77 PRVVAKLQAEFPQIP
+77 PRVVAKLQEEFPQIP
-92 ISLLPCLGDWK
+92 ITLMPCLGDWK
-103 EFANMVVAGLCTA
+103 EFSDMVVAGIRSA
-116 QIDERTDLR
+116 QIDDRTPADTG
-125 SYRRKTKDKYLSSL
+125 YRRKTKENNGIAEENH
-139 VSRLSS
+139 LSS
-145 KSSLFSVELN
+145 KTSNLFSIELN

-180 GARITVVAPQF
+180 GAHITVVAPQL
-191 DPEFDY
+191 DPEFTTIP
-197 LRRENEASPLQ
+197 SI
-208 TKDERVSLKNDIS
+208 VLKN
-221 LVSRPTLVAMRTKGL
+221 
-236 RPKCCPLSSLVL
+236 
-248 EQRPYATDDLR
+248 RPYEPLDLR
-259 GVFMVFICTDQ
+259 GIFMVFICTDK
-270 PTVNAQ
+270 PAVNAQ

-313 TVSTQGRAPSLAKK
+313 TVSTQGRAPSLAKQ
-327 LKQKIQTE
+327 LKQKIQSE
-335 WAEGLEK
+335 WAEGLEQV
-342 EENAFFA
+342 ERDFLH
-349 QK
+349 

>member
-17 YKGFEEIL
+17 YKGFEGIL

-67 LNGQHAKNDV
+67 LNGQHTKNDV
-77 PRVVAKLQAEFPQIP
+77 PRVVAKLQEEFPQIP
-92 ISLLPCLGDWK
+92 ITLMPCLGDWS
-103 EFANMVVAGLCTA
+103 EFAAMVVNGIRNA
-116 QIDERTDLR
+116 QEPRSCAPSSSSATESRT
-125 SYRRKTKDKYLSSL
+125 SN
-139 VSRLSS
+139 
-145 KSSLFSVELN
+145 LFSIELN

-180 GARITVVAPQF
+180 GAHITVVAPQL
-191 DPEFDY
+191 DPEFTTIP
-197 LRRENEASPLQ
+197 SI
-208 TKDERVSLKNDIS
+208 VLKN
-221 LVSRPTLVAMRTKGL
+221 
-236 RPKCCPLSSLVL
+236 
-248 EQRPYATDDLR
+248 RPYEPLDLR
-259 GVFMVFICTDQ
+259 GIFMVFICTDK
-270 PTVNAQ
+270 PAVNAQ

-327 LKQKIQTE
+327 LKQKIQSE
-335 WAEGLEK
+335 WAEGLEQVEREFGK
-342 EENAFFA
+342 
-349 QK
+349 

>member
-25 DKLHHDLPGT
+25 DRLHHDLPGT

-53 REDVESVTLLPFLL
+53 REDVESVTLLPYLL
-67 LNGQHAKNDV
+67 LNGQHSKNDV

-92 ISLLPCLGDWK
+92 ITLLPCLGDWK
-103 EFANMVVAGLCTA
+103 EFSSMVVCGIRNA
-116 QIDERTDLR
+116 QSNKKAPAE
-125 SYRRKTKDKYLSSL
+125 SL
-139 VSRLSS
+139 VSRPSS
-145 KSSLFSVELN
+145 NSNLFSIELN

-167 RIALRKVKTLLPT
+167 RIALRKVKTLIPT
-180 GARITVVAPQF
+180 GAHITVVAPQF
-191 DPEFDY
+191 DPEFNA
-197 LRRENEASPLQ
+197 LCRHS
-208 TKDERVSLKNDIS
+208 ERSEESSCFSNSATVEPTSITLK
-221 LVSRPTLVAMRTKGL
+221 
-236 RPKCCPLSSLVL
+236 
-248 EQRPYATDDLR
+248 QRPYEPLDLR
-259 GVFMVFICTDQ
+259 CVFMVFICTDQ
-270 PTVNAQ
+270 PAVNAQ

-335 WAEGLEK
+335 WAEDLEQIEREFGK
-342 EENAFFA
+342 
-349 QK
+349 

>member
-17 YKGFEEIL
+17 YKGFEGIL

-67 LNGQHAKNDV
+67 LNGQHTKNDV

-92 ISLLPCLGDWK
+92 ITLLPCLGDWK
-103 EFANMVVAGLCTA
+103 EFADMVVAGVRNA
-116 QIDERTDLR
+116 QVAHSQSTVGATSHLKAPQARAHA
-125 SYRRKTKDKYLSSL
+125 SN
-139 VSRLSS
+139 
-145 KSSLFSVELN
+145 LFSIEVN
-155 LEGRNVLVVGGG
+155 LEGKNVLVVGGG

-191 DPEFDY
+191 DPEF
-197 LRRENEASPLQ
+197 ENLSSKGEARPHTSHLI
-208 TKDERVSLKNDIS
+208 TLKN
-221 LVSRPTLVAMRTKGL
+221 
-236 RPKCCPLSSLVL
+236 
-248 EQRPYATDDLR
+248 RPYEPLDLR
-259 GVFMVFICTDQ
+259 GIFMVFICTDQ
-270 PTVNAQ
+270 PAVNAQ

-327 LKQKIQTE
+327 LKQKIQAE
-335 WAEGLEK
+335 WAKGLEQI
-342 EENAFFA
+342 ERDFS
-349 QK
+349 

>member
-53 REDVESVTLLPFLL
+53 REDVESVTLLPYLL
-67 LNGQHAKNDV
+67 LNGQHSKNDV

-92 ISLLPCLGDWK
+92 ITLLPCLGDWK
-103 EFANMVVAGLCTA
+103 EFADMVVSGVRNA
-116 QIDERTDLR
+116 QVAHSQSTVGATSHLKAPQARAHA
-125 SYRRKTKDKYLSSL
+125 SN
-139 VSRLSS
+139 
-145 KSSLFSVELN
+145 LFSIEVN

-167 RIALRKVKTLLPT
+167 RIALRKVKTLIPT

-191 DPEFDY
+191 DPEFEN
-197 LRRENEASPLQ
+197 LRRKNEASPLQ
-208 TKDERVSLKNDIS
+208 TKDESSFQGIDSSIVYSLSSIVLK
-221 LVSRPTLVAMRTKGL
+221 SRPYE
-236 RPKCCPLSSLVL
+236 PL
-248 EQRPYATDDLR
+248 DLR
-259 GVFMVFICTDQ
+259 GIFMVFICTDQ
-270 PTVNAQ
+270 PAVNAQ

-335 WAEGLEK
+335 WAEGLEQIEREFDK
-342 EENAFFA
+342 
-349 QK
+349 

>member
-17 YKGFEEIL
+17 YKGFETIL
-25 DKLHHDLPGT
+25 DRLHHDMPGT

-67 LNGQHAKNDV
+67 LNGQHSKNDV
-77 PRVVAKLQAEFPQIP
+77 PRVVAKLQAEFSQIP
-92 ISLLPCLGDWK
+92 ITLLPCLGDWK
-103 EFANMVVAGLCTA
+103 DFADMVVAGIRNA
-116 QIDERTDLR
+116 QSDLSQSAFGATPYPKAPQERAH
-125 SYRRKTKDKYLSSL
+125 SSN
-139 VSRLSS
+139 
-145 KSSLFSVELN
+145 LFSIEVN
-155 LEGRNVLVVGGG
+155 LEGKNVLVVGGG

-191 DPEFDY
+191 DPEFDA
-197 LRRENEASPLQ
+197 LKSGESASSI
-208 TKDERVSLKNDIS
+208 TLKN
-221 LVSRPTLVAMRTKGL
+221 
-236 RPKCCPLSSLVL
+236 
-248 EQRPYATDDLR
+248 RPYEPLDLR
-259 GVFMVFICTDQ
+259 GIFMVFICTDQ
-270 PTVNAQ
+270 PAVNAQ

-335 WAEGLEK
+335 WAEGLEQVERDFK
-342 EENAFFA
+342 
-349 QK
+349 